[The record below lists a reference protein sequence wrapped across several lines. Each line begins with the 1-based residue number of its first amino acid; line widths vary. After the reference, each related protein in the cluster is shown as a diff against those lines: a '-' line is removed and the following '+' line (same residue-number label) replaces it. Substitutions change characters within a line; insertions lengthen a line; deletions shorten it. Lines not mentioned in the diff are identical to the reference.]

1 MLEPQNISKLSS
13 RWRVLPLDHLSQ
25 AIWIRFDPL
34 DTMTPS
40 CRTQQQCR
48 QQQWTCH
55 TVPCGCINWINIFKF
70 WTLFE
75 CLETQTQ
82 AHFLEMLT
90 TLCMLEKKKKK
101 WKITHLSTGQETC
114 FWLLVFL
121 SVFQHWHRCQRTK
134 RTRPS
139 EASLPVLWENC
150 NDRPAT
156 GLEWNSVRCLFQRQ
170 FNLCTFVIKGFAK
183 EHTCFPVKAQLTK
196 HARQSWDSNGWH
208 IHQKRQWRCLGRFP

>member
-13 RWRVLPLDHLSQ
+13 RWRVLPLDHLGQ

-90 TLCMLEKKKKK
+90 TLCMLEKKKKSGRSH
-101 WKITHLSTGQETC
+101 TSRQVRRLAFGCLFSFLFSSTGTDAKEQSEQDPAKHH
-114 FWLLVFL
+114 FL
-121 SVFQHWHRCQRTK
+121 SFERT
-134 RTRPS
+134 
-139 EASLPVLWENC
+139 AM
-150 NDRPAT
+150 T
-156 GLEWNSVRCLFQRQ
+156 GRLL
-170 FNLCTFVIKGFAK
+170 
-183 EHTCFPVKAQLTK
+183 
-196 HARQSWDSNGWH
+196 D
-208 IHQKRQWRCLGRFP
+208 